1 MEGNMA
7 DLRVGIFGTGFWSN
21 FQIPAWFEV
30 GGVKITAL
38 YNRTV
43 AKAERVAKNFHL
55 DDAHIYGDAE
65 ELLRNEK
72 IDFMDIITE
81 IDAHGP
87 LVLLAAK
94 YKLPVICQ
102 KPMAP
107 DLATAEKMVEA
118 CQTAGVPFFV
128 HENFRWQTPIRALK
142 QTLDEGHIGQ
152 PFRAQLSFLTGF
164 PVFEN
169 QPLLKTLEHLII
181 ADLGSHQL
189 DLARFL
195 FGEPTRLYCQTN
207 QVHRD
212 IRGEDAAT
220 IILDTPSHTTVI
232 IRMAYAGN
240 PVESDHFPQTSF
252 FIEGERG
259 TIEFTAD
266 YWLRITTR
274 QGTLSRRVPPLHYSW
289 ADPNYDVVHASIVPC
304 NADLLKALKG
314 EGKAETTGE
323 DNLKTVR
330 LVFASY
336 DSAASGKTISV

>member
-1 MEGNMA
+1 MG

-38 YNRTV
+38 YNRTLV
-43 AKAERVAKNFHL
+43 KAERVAEKFHL
-55 DDAHIYGDAE
+55 FDAHVYSDPE
-65 ELLRNEK
+65 ELLRREE

-81 IDAHGP
+81 IDAHAP

-94 YKLPVICQ
+94 YKIPVICQ

-107 DLATAEKMVEA
+107 DLATAEKMVSA
-118 CQTAGVPFFV
+118 CRTAGIPFFV

-142 QTLDEGHIGQ
+142 QALDQSLIGK

-164 PVFEN
+164 PVFDN
-169 QPLLKTLEHLII
+169 QPFMKTLEHLII
-181 ADLGSHQL
+181 TDLGSHQL
-189 DLARFL
+189 DLSRFL
-195 FGEPTRLYCQTN
+195 FGEATRLYCQTH
-207 QVHRD
+207 QVQSN

-220 IILDTPSHTTVI
+220 IVLDIASHTTVI

-252 FIEGERG
+252 FVEGELG
-259 TIEFTAD
+259 TIELTAD
-266 YWLRITTR
+266 NWLRITTKA
-274 QGTLSRRVPPLHYSW
+274 GTFSKRVPPPHYGW

-314 EGKAETTGE
+314 QGQAETTGE

-336 DSAASGKTISV
+336 DSAASGKVISL